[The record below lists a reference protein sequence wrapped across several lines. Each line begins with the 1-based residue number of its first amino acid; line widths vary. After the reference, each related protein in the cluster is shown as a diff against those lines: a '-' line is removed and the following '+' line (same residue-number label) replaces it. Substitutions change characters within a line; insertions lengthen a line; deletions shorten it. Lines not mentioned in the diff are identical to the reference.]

1 MVAGGRRKRIPN
13 SGALY
18 HPFGLVTHGEGCWR
32 GTRSRRFRRQTMSG
46 SVRCPTAGLVR
57 TRQRKPPFRAICRA
71 GSVAE
76 DSEHGSDPALLSH
89 RSFAWAA
96 TSEAFPGDRG
106 RPRPLATG
114 PITGRPSGDLPGR
127 RDGGPRIRSR
137 LQPRTVGCG
146 RPAGVEGR
154 LSGWSSRGR
163 VSGSV
168 SVQLATLCRI
178 PAPRLGGWAGLVA
191 VLRRYENAWI
201 GRLRGGEH
209 GRA

>member
-1 MVAGGRRKRIPN
+1 MEPFQVAFFCSSPSVCRRESGSRADLTLGQNPPSSHLSPNSRSTGGGAADSSCLSPFGRQMVAGGRRKRIPN

-32 GTRSRRFRRQTMSG
+32 GTRSRRFRRRTMSG

-96 TSEAFPGDRG
+96 TSEAFPGDR
-106 RPRPLATG
+106 
-114 PITGRPSGDLPGR
+114 
-127 RDGGPRIRSR
+127 
-137 LQPRTVGCG
+137 
-146 RPAGVEGR
+146 
-154 LSGWSSRGR
+154 
-163 VSGSV
+163 
-168 SVQLATLCRI
+168 
-178 PAPRLGGWAGLVA
+178 
-191 VLRRYENAWI
+191 
-201 GRLRGGEH
+201 
-209 GRA
+209 